1 MKSGYSIFW
10 TENALNEL
18 SDTINYLENNFTEI
32 EIKKLAKQIE
42 NTIELISRNPNVFP
56 KSEFKDIHKVV
67 ILKFNTLYYRTK
79 DEQVQILSFFSNRQS
94 FIKMK
99 IK

>member
-18 SDTINYLENNFTEI
+18 SDTINYLENNFTEK
-32 EIKKLAKQIE
+32 ELKKLTKQIE
-42 NTIELISRNPNVFP
+42 NTIELISRNPTIFP

-67 ILKFNTLYYRTK
+67 ILKFNTLYYRTT
-79 DEQVQILSFFSNRQS
+79 DEQIQILSFFSNRQS
-94 FIKMK
+94 FSKMK

>member
-1 MKSGYSIFW
+1 MKSGYSIYW

-18 SDTINYLENNFTEI
+18 SDTINYLEKNFTEK

-56 KSEFKDIHKVV
+56 KSEFKDMHKVV

-94 FIKMK
+94 FSKMK

>member
-1 MKSGYSIFW
+1 MKSGYSIYW

-18 SDTINYLENNFTEI
+18 SDTINYLEKNFTEK
-32 EIKKLAKQIE
+32 EIKKLVKHIE
-42 NTIELISRNPNVFP
+42 NTIVLISRNPDIFP
-56 KSEFKDIHKVV
+56 KSEMKNIYKVV

-79 DEQVQILSFFSNRQS
+79 DEQIQILSFFSNRQS
-94 FIKMK
+94 FSKMK

>member
-18 SDTINYLENNFTEI
+18 SDAISYLERNFTEK
-32 EIKKLAKQIE
+32 EIKKLVKHIE
-42 NTIELISRNPNVFP
+42 NTLELISRDPNIFP
-56 KSEFKDIHKVV
+56 KSEIKNIHKVV

-79 DEQVQILSFFSNRQS
+79 YEQIQILSFFSNRQS
-94 FIKMK
+94 FSK
-99 IK
+99 IKLK

>member
-10 TENALNEL
+10 TENAVNEL
-18 SDTINYLENNFTEI
+18 SDTINYLEKNFTEK

-67 ILKFNTLYYRTK
+67 ILKFNTLY
-79 DEQVQILSFFSNRQS
+79 
-94 FIKMK
+94 
-99 IK
+99 

>member
-1 MKSGYSIFW
+1 MKNGYSIYW

-18 SDTINYLENNFTEI
+18 SDTINYLERNFTGK
-32 EIKKLAKQIE
+32 EIKKLVKHIE
-42 NTIELISRNPNVFP
+42 NTIVLISRNLDIFP
-56 KSEFKDIHKVV
+56 KSEIKDIYKVV

-94 FIKMK
+94 LSKMK